1 MTYLLD
7 YENAEKNFKLVKT
20 TITAYDTVG
29 TSWAN
34 VSGSQI
40 AYTPASGAS
49 KVIYEFSSAYGY
61 LDEDNSLEIKLQI
74 GNDLSSVGD
83 VVTNNVNYYSSFGG
97 TSSTN
102 TQGSDMIA
110 LRYILD
116 VSSLSWTGEKTL
128 VLQCKTYNNSD
139 TKQSLVNCT
148 TPTNDEVNDSLL
160 FNPTVICYSI

>member
-7 YENAEKNFKLVKT
+7 YENAEKNFKLIKT
-20 TITAYDTVG
+20 TVSAYDTVG

-61 LDEDNSLEIKLQI
+61 LDDDNSLEVKLQI

-97 TSSTN
+97 TSSIN

-116 VSSLSWTGEKTL
+116 VSLLSWTGEKTL
-128 VLQCKTYNNSD
+128 VLQCKTYNNSSA
-139 TKQSLVNCT
+139 KQSLVNCT
-148 TPTNDEVNDSLL
+148 TPTDDEVNDSLL

>member
-7 YENAEKNFKLVKT
+7 YENSEKNFKLVKT
-20 TITAYDTVG
+20 TVTAYDTVG

-34 VSGSQI
+34 ISGSQI

-61 LDEDNSLEIKLQI
+61 LDADNSLEIKLQI
-74 GNDLSSVGD
+74 GNDISSIGD

-102 TQGSDMIA
+102 TEGSDMIG

-116 VSSLSWTGEKTL
+116 ISSLSWSGEKTL
-128 VLQCKTYNNSD
+128 VLQCKAYNNSN
-139 TKQSLVNCT
+139 TKRSLVNCT
-148 TPTNDEVNDSLL
+148 TPTSDEVNDSLL

>member
-20 TITAYDTVG
+20 TVTAYDTVG

-40 AYTPASGAS
+40 AYTPNSGAS

-61 LDEDNSLEIKLQI
+61 LDDDNSLEIKLQI

-83 VVTNNVNYYSSFGG
+83 VITNNVNYRFC
-97 TSSTN
+97 
-102 TQGSDMIA
+102 A
-110 LRYILD
+110 A
-116 VSSLSWTGEKTL
+116 VA
-128 VLQCKTYNNSD
+128 
-139 TKQSLVNCT
+139 
-148 TPTNDEVNDSLL
+148 
-160 FNPTVICYSI
+160 